1 MRQRTLNSA
10 SWDSAFD
17 MPWLRTAT
25 VEVSEETLQ
34 GTELELRSRLELE
47 PRLQPGTEMESAT
60 LETELGKTTEMD
72 NSKSYDNNTYQ
83 YMLESINPHCDCDC
97 DSNSGTGPLPY
108 GGFLP

>member
-47 PRLQPGTEMESAT
+47 PRLQPRTEMESAT

-72 NSKSYDNNTYQ
+72 NSNSYDSIPYPH
-83 YMLESINPHCDCDC
+83 MLESINPTCDC

-108 GGFLP
+108 WGSLP